1 MSRYHAQWR
10 RSALL
15 ATGLGGAALLL
26 GSAHAQS
33 PTDEPT
39 VEQGPEPTVSADPG
53 PMQRATASSEQIGA
67 GTLMNPSISVI
78 LDGVY
83 GNEFSGHVDDPG
95 GFGMGHSHGHGHD
108 HAHGIED
115 GFQLRETEIAFEASV
130 DPYFDAFAMLV
141 IEGTDHIDLEE
152 AYFTTR
158 SLPWG
163 LQVKAGRFLSD
174 VGYINSQH
182 PHEWDFVDRPLVS
195 EHLFGDHGIQ
205 EIGAQLNW
213 LAPTRTYLKFGAEIL
228 EGETSGIAAY
238 EGETSTQ
245 PGWIDN
251 TSDNDD
257 TEPGRF
263 RTEEL
268 DLPFSDSTAPRL
280 ATLFAKWG
288 PDLGFNHAAQFGI
301 SGGYAQAWQ
310 RIEEHSEGLRVEA
323 WDGDAWFAGLDAVY
337 KFDPPGSYQ
346 GTGQLTLQGE
356 YFYRNIDADYYYY
369 NSDFERDEVDSGEG
383 YWQRDT
389 ASADRTSGR
398 FKQDGLYVQ
407 AVYGIAPRW
416 RTGIRAEALGLLENQ
431 AWHDRDDGNGYADL
445 DTSYRY
451 SANVT
456 FYPSHFSYIRAQV
469 NYSDF
474 AADSPGGSGEDA
486 WQAMLQY
493 NLSLGAH
500 GAHPF

>member
-174 VGYINSQH
+174 TGYINSQH

-205 EIGAQLNW
+205 ETGVQLNW
-213 LAPTRTYLKFGAEIL
+213 LAPTRTYLKFGVETL
-228 EGETSGIAAY
+228 QGESSGIAPY
-238 EGETSTQ
+238 EGHDH
-245 PGWIDN
+245 GF
-251 TSDNDD
+251 DD
-257 TEPGRF
+257 VSG
-263 RTEEL
+263 
-268 DLPFSDSTAPRL
+268 PRL
-280 ATLFAKWG
+280 GTAFAKWG
-288 PDLGFNHAAQFGI
+288 PNLGYNHNAQFGA
-301 SGGYAQAWQ
+301 SAGYARAFQKGD
-310 RIEEHSEGLRVEA
+310 IDDEEDA
-323 WDGDAWFAGLDAVY
+323 WDGDSWFAGLDAIYRYDAGGY
-337 KFDPPGSYQ
+337 KGQ
-346 GTGQLTLQGE
+346 GDWTVQGE
-356 YFYRNIDADYYYY
+356 YFYRNIEADFYDDG
-369 NSDFERDEVDSGEG
+369 DFEYAG
-383 YWQRDT
+383 
-389 ASADRTSGR
+389 TS
-398 FKQDGLYVQ
+398 KQDGLYLQ

-416 RTGIRAEALGLLENQ
+416 RTGLRAEALGITND
-431 AWHDRDDGNGYADL
+431 AFGHDEIEAL

-451 SANVT
+451 AANVT

-474 AADSPGGSGEDA
+474 AGGAGHGHGHGHDHGEDA

>member
-1 MSRYHAQWR
+1 MPRYHAHR
-10 RSALL
+10 RRPALL
-15 ATGLGGAALLL
+15 ATGLGSATLLL

-33 PTDEPT
+33 PADDPAVEP
-39 VEQGPEPTVSADPG
+39 GPEPTVSADPG
-53 PMQRATASSEQIGA
+53 PMQRASASSEQIGA

-78 LDGVY
+78 FDGVY
-83 GNEFSGHVDDPG
+83 GNEFSGHVGDPG
-95 GFGMGHSHGHGHD
+95 GFGMGHSHGHGHGHD

-115 GFQLRETEIAFEASV
+115 GFQLRETEFAFEASV

-141 IEGTDHIDLEE
+141 VEGTDHIDLEE

-158 SLPWG
+158 ALPWG

-174 VGYINSQH
+174 IGYINSQH

-205 EIGAQLNW
+205 ETGVQLNW

-238 EGETSTQ
+238 EGETSTR
-245 PGWIDN
+245 PGWIDG
-251 TSDNDD
+251 DGAP
-257 TEPGRF
+257 ERH

-268 DLPFSDSTAPRL
+268 DLPFSDSTGPRL

-288 PDLGFNHAAQFGI
+288 PDLGFNHAAQFGA
-301 SGGYAQAWQ
+301 SAGYASAWQ
-310 RIEEHSEGLRVEA
+310 RMEEHSEGLRVEA

-346 GTGQLTLQGE
+346 GAGQLTLQGE
-356 YFYRNIDADYYYY
+356 YFYRNIDSDFYYY
-369 NSDFERDEVDSGEG
+369 NHDDANNWERE
-383 YWQRDT
+383 T
-389 ASADRTSGR
+389 ADADGTSGS

-416 RTGIRAEALGLLENQ
+416 RSGIRAEALGLLENQ
-431 AWHDRDDGNGYADL
+431 AWHDRDDGNGYTDL

-474 AADSPGGSGEDA
+474 ADGTPDDPDTHDEDA
-486 WQAMLQY
+486 WQVMLQY

>member
-39 VEQGPEPTVSADPG
+39 VEQGPEPTVSAEPG

-174 VGYINSQH
+174 IGYINSQH

-228 EGETSGIAAY
+228 EGETSGIANY
-238 EGETSTQ
+238 EGSGSHTITGYDDFDTPGNNRQRSTVDY
-245 PGWIDN
+245 GL
-251 TSDNDD
+251 DD
-257 TEPGRF
+257 RKG
-263 RTEEL
+263 
-268 DLPFSDSTAPRL
+268 PRL
-280 ATLFAKWG
+280 GTLFAKWG
-288 PDLGFNHAAQFGI
+288 PDLGFNHAAQFGV
-301 SGGYAQAWQ
+301 SAGYADAWQ
-310 RIEEHSEGLRVEA
+310 RVEEHGSGRVDV

-346 GTGQLTLQGE
+346 GAGQLTLQGE
-356 YFYRNIDADYYYY
+356 YFYRDIDVDYV
-369 NSDFERDEVDSGEG
+369 NRVPQDWEHNDTEVLDEDAVSDSFR
-383 YWQRDT
+383 
-389 ASADRTSGR
+389 
-398 FKQDGLYVQ
+398 QDGLYVQ

-416 RTGIRAEALGLLENQ
+416 RSGIRAEALGIAKNQ
-431 AWHDRDDGNGYADL
+431 VVAGRDGVQDL

-456 FYPSHFSYIRAQV
+456 FYPSHFSYIRGQI

-474 AADSPGGSGEDA
+474 AADEPDGHGHDA